1 MRFLKGFL
9 MYNFFTLFV
18 FILVYNGVK
27 TEITQRN
34 KVYGMEIL
42 LHEYQAITL
51 TVLYILMNIVFILL
65 YVYVRR
71 EENRGG
77 LDEEEV

>member
-18 FILVYNGVK
+18 FISVYNGVK
-27 TEITQRN
+27 TETTQRN

-42 LHEYQAITL
+42 LQEYQAITL

>member
-1 MRFLKGFL
+1 

-18 FILVYNGVK
+18 FISVYNGVK
-27 TEITQRN
+27 TETTQRN

-42 LHEYQAITL
+42 LQEYQAITL

>member
-9 MYNFFTLFV
+9 MYNFFTVFV
-18 FILVYNGVK
+18 FIWVYKGVK
-27 TEITQRN
+27 TETTQRN
-34 KVYGMEIL
+34 KVYGMKIL

-71 EENRGG
+71 EENRG
-77 LDEEEV
+77 D

>member
-1 MRFLKGFL
+1 

-77 LDEEEV
+77 IR

>member
-1 MRFLKGFL
+1 
-9 MYNFFTLFV
+9 MYNFFTVFV
-18 FILVYNGVK
+18 FIWVYKGVK
-27 TEITQRN
+27 TETTQRN
-34 KVYGMEIL
+34 KVYGMKIL

-71 EENRGG
+71 EENRG
-77 LDEEEV
+77 D